1 MRTLFAVVSGRK
13 RMQKFLAIIGFL
25 FLSVSSVFAQTARGT
40 ITGTV
45 SDVTSAVIPG
55 VSITA
60 TETQTSS
67 RYETVSTETGNYTL
81 SQLPAGVYELSAE
94 LPGFKKYVRQGI
106 TVLVSATLRIDV
118 ALQVG
123 SATEEVNVTADAPL
137 LRTESGELSH
147 NVRTETMDT
156 LPVLAIGSA
165 AGLSGIRN
173 PQAVAQLLP
182 GVSSTSTSSFR
193 VNGAPGAT
201 ASYRIEGQDAGNGLT
216 PGAQQQVQ
224 PSMDAIQEV
233 TILTSNFA
241 AEYGQVGGGFLNYTI
256 KSGTNKV
263 HGSGYEYLTNE
274 ALNAGHPWLHTKP
287 RVRRHDFGFTFGGPV
302 YIPGAYDGHN
312 KTFFFFNLEQY
323 RDSQNINNQTITVP
337 TDAYRIGDFRQ
348 SLTGRVLGT
357 DPLSRPIIEGT
368 IYDPATTRSAPDGR
382 IVRDPFPNNAIPA
395 DRLDPVALKIQALVP
410 PANRSGLTNNAIFPY
425 PSLRTTT
432 IPAFKIDHSF
442 NTKGKLS
449 YYFSRIKT
457 YTDVGSGG
465 DGLPL
470 PVSNVINT
478 DTVAPTQRLN
488 YSHTL
493 SPTLLLAV
501 GAGYQEN
508 RRISQPLVR
517 DYNAEKELGLKGAAV
532 NRIFPFLTNLANAQ
546 GGLKNVGANSDRT
559 LKYQKPTTTASLTWV
574 KNNHTY
580 KFGTD
585 SRWERHHGD
594 NYTSTQGDYN
604 FSVAQT
610 GLPYLQSTTVG
621 GGTVGHPYASFLLGL
636 VSDVTIKNREYL
648 TLGKHQLG
656 FYAQDTW
663 KLTRKLTLDYGLR
676 WDHSTYL
683 KELHGFLPNFSPT
696 TPNPSA
702 GGLPGAVIF
711 EGEGA
716 GRCNCEFAKNY
727 PYAFQP
733 RLGAAYQFTPK
744 TVIRLG
750 FGIVYSG
757 TADSNGGTSGGFSA
771 TQAVNSPAFGDPVMV
786 LRTGIPFA
794 APPYPNYNVGQFPQ
808 PGYATT
814 TGGTP
819 SVWYDQNSGRPAR
832 QWQWSI
838 GIQREISQN
847 LVIEASYVA
856 NRGVWWNSPSLI
868 DVNALSQERIRS
880 FGLDLSNAA
889 DRTLLTSRLDSATAN
904 ARGFRAPYA
913 GYPLTATVAQSL
925 RPFPQFAS
933 ITSLFS
939 PLGKTWYDSLQI
951 KGTKRY
957 SSGISFTS
965 AFTWS
970 KNLAMG
976 APSNVVT
983 GTTGGGPLND
993 VFDRN
998 GNKNLSPFDQ
1008 PFIFNVALN
1017 YTLPTLRTNKVI
1029 SWAVRDWTIGAFVTY
1044 ASGLPILAPAAQNN
1058 LNSLLLRNTGGS
1070 LSYAN
1075 RVPEQP
1081 LFTQDLNCQ
1090 CYDPN
1095 KEFVLNPNAWS
1106 EPAPGQ
1112 FGTGAAYYSDYRA
1125 ARIPQE
1131 NLAFGRTFKIGE
1143 GGANFNVRAEFT
1155 NIFNRTIIPVPT
1167 STNARATQTR
1177 DAAGVP
1183 SAGFG
1188 RINTA
1193 SAPGTPTSRQGMI
1206 VGRFTF

>member
-1 MRTLFAVVSGRK
+1 LVGLFFGGE
-13 RMQKFLAIIGFL
+13 RMQKFLAIIVFL
-25 FLSVSSVFAQTARGT
+25 FLSVSAVFAQTARGT
-40 ITGTV
+40 ITGTI
-45 SDVTSAVIPG
+45 SDATSAVIPG

-60 TETQTSS
+60 TETQTLS
-67 RYETVSTETGNYTL
+67 RYQTVSTETGNYTL

-118 ALQVG
+118 ALEVG
-123 SATEEVNVTADAPL
+123 SATDEVNVTADAPL
-137 LRTESGELSH
+137 LRTETGELSH

-337 TDAYRIGDFRQ
+337 TDAYRVGDFRQ

-357 DPLSRPIIEGT
+357 DPLGRPIIEGT
-368 IYDPATTRSAPDGR
+368 VYDPATTRSAPDGR
-382 IVRDPFPNNAIPA
+382 IVRDAFPNNTIPT

-702 GGLPGAVIF
+702 GGLPGAVMF
-711 EGEGA
+711 EGKGE

-838 GIQREISQN
+838 GVQREISQN

-880 FGLDLSNAA
+880 FGLDLNNAA
-889 DRTLLTSRLDSATAN
+889 DRTLLTSRLDSATAI

-939 PLGKTWYDSLQI
+939 PLGKTWYDSLQV

-965 AFTWS
+965 AFTVVE
-970 KNLAMG
+970 K
-976 APSNVVT
+976 PSH
-983 GTTGGGPLND
+983 G
-993 VFDRN
+993 
-998 GNKNLSPFDQ
+998 S
-1008 PFIFNVALN
+1008 
-1017 YTLPTLRTNKVI
+1017 
-1029 SWAVRDWTIGAFVTY
+1029 
-1044 ASGLPILAPAAQNN
+1044 AQQ
-1058 LNSLLLRNTGGS
+1058 RGHR
-1070 LSYAN
+1070 YY
-1075 RVPEQP
+1075 RRRP
-1081 LFTQDLNCQ
+1081 
-1090 CYDPN
+1090 
-1095 KEFVLNPNAWS
+1095 S
-1106 EPAPGQ
+1106 E
-1112 FGTGAAYYSDYRA
+1112 R
-1125 ARIPQE
+1125 R
-1131 NLAFGRTFKIGE
+1131 L
-1143 GGANFNVRAEFT
+1143 
-1155 NIFNRTIIPVPT
+1155 
-1167 STNARATQTR
+1167 
-1177 DAAGVP
+1177 
-1183 SAGFG
+1183 
-1188 RINTA
+1188 
-1193 SAPGTPTSRQGMI
+1193 
-1206 VGRFTF
+1206 